1 MNLLLRLIL
10 ALLLLL
16 AITVGVLTWALVR
29 GVAVDAVSLG
39 GVRVERLS
47 MHLDGKLVLDV
58 ERVIVAREAPAP
70 SSEGSNLA
78 DALNPVRVR
87 ELLHGI
93 HVLASMFKH
102 IDIQHIEAGS
112 LDASFRYREQDAG
125 HFNLHSPR
133 ADIQLALGFEGD
145 QLVVDVLQLAAP
157 DLGIQ
162 GSGQLRVDLADR
174 QLSANLQGVIAD
186 TLPVQLSVEADRRQ
200 VDFNGKGLASVTS
213 IAPIVD
219 LFKLS
224 PKVAPWIVDY
234 LRGARY
240 TLHHISGTLPYR
252 DPARIL
258 QTLRVRA
265 HVEDVAYTFAQGL
278 EPVLADAADVVFEQG
293 VLHIDPHA
301 ATFYGQDGGAS
312 DVAIDFND
320 GRSVVIIDVRT
331 RAQASGGVLTLLEH
345 YGIPLPL
352 EQVAGLTDVDLT
364 LSIDLAPVKVST
376 EGRFAGVDSLI
387 DIGGQRFSVAQFD
400 IGLKDSAIAFKRLDV
415 ALRELF
421 SATVSGG
428 LDMGVGQGDLDIALE
443 HLAWRPTPSGP
454 ALQASTGS
462 SAGGPVQLQYHFR
475 PAGDSIDVAASSWRY
490 GDLPIALGGFSSPF
504 DRHTL
509 SGSLER
515 VAVSLVPWLRLEVSG
530 TYRASAPFAQ
540 LDIQLLALER
550 KRLRLMQ
557 APAAVAVTVG
567 RDIQVATDRSTR
579 LSLNDMPI
587 NLAPSRV
594 RYADGVLN
602 IDNKGLTIGPA
613 TTTGLQGRLDLARG
627 RGQLA
632 LSALDVEGGPGGT
645 LFSAAQQLPLELSW
659 GDGEAQLSAPS
670 LALAFEHD
678 SDGSWALS
686 CQDLSKLAA
695 ASPLLQR
702 FNIDAGHGQVL
713 SASGGAPY
721 QFSGLLV
728 YPQGLLIEG
737 DTPVHDYH
745 FRGSYEVGKT
755 AVVVNDKVHIDLI
768 DGVRISSSD
777 VGYSLPALLQII
789 AGQRSDAEPGRD
801 TVGAKVSREGGD
813 SGAAS
818 DSGADRSPDAEGLR
832 VNLLARN
839 SFLYFGG
846 KQRALANGLT
856 AHYAGGKASA
866 QLYHRGGKA
875 LFEYSGQGLHLVG
888 HGFDDSFMNA
898 LIPAGTFDGGLL
910 EFRAQGRPD
919 DLAAVVRIEDST
931 IRSFKK
937 LYNLLAFVDT
947 VPGLLT
953 FHLPDYDDEGL
964 PMTEAYIGFD
974 YNSGVITVKTAH
986 LDAEEMNLR
995 GTGSIDLNAKTTDL
1009 TINFISGAHKR
1020 LEKIPL
1026 LGYVLTGGAK
1036 KPSLTL
1042 KVTGSLANPDISNT
1056 AFKEVA
1062 VYPFA
1067 VLERTIL
1074 LPVHMAKAVREKGAP
1089 DAP

>member
-1 MNLLLRLIL
+1 MNLLLRLLL

-16 AITVGVLTWALVR
+16 AITVGLLAWALAR
-29 GVAVDAVSLG
+29 GVTVDAVSLG

-47 MHLDGKLVLDV
+47 MHLDGKLALDV
-58 ERVIVAREAPAP
+58 GRVIVAREATAQ
-70 SSEGSNLA
+70 SSEGSNFA
-78 DALNPVRVR
+78 GTLNPVRVR

-93 HVLASMFKH
+93 HFLASIFKH

-133 ADIQLALGFEGD
+133 ADIELALGFEGD
-145 QLVVDVLQLAAP
+145 QLVVDVVQLAAP

-162 GSGQLRVDLADR
+162 GSGQLRVDPADR

-200 VDFNGKGLASVTS
+200 LDFSGKGLASVAS
-213 IAPIVD
+213 IVPIVE

-224 PKVAPWIVDY
+224 PKVSPWIVDY

-240 TLHHISGTLPYR
+240 TLRDISGTLPYR

-320 GRSVVIIDVRT
+320 GRYVVMVDVRT

-345 YGIPLPL
+345 YGIPFPL

-376 EGRFAGVDSLI
+376 AGRFAGVDSLI
-387 DIGGQRFSVAQFD
+387 DIGGQRFAVAQFD
-400 IGLKDSAIAFKRLDV
+400 IGLNDSAIAFNRLDV

-428 LDMGVGQGDLDIALE
+428 LDVGVGQGDLDIALE
-443 HLAWRPTPSGP
+443 HFSWRPAASGP

-475 PAGDSIDVAASSWRY
+475 PAGDSIEVAASSWRY

-504 DRHTL
+504 DRQTL

-530 TYRASAPFAQ
+530 TYGASAPFAQ

-567 RDIQVATDRSTR
+567 RDIQIATDRSTR
-579 LSLNDMPI
+579 LSLNDMVI
-587 NLAPSRV
+587 NLAPSRA

-613 TTTGLQGRLDLARG
+613 TTTGLRGQLDLARG

-645 LFSAAQQLPLELSW
+645 LFSAAQRLPLELSW
-659 GDGEAQLSAPS
+659 GDGEAQLSAPA
-670 LALAFEHD
+670 LGLAFEHD

-686 CQDLSKLAA
+686 CQDLSKLAV

-702 FNIDAGHGQVL
+702 FNIDTGHGQVL

-721 QFSGLLV
+721 EFSGLLV
-728 YPQGLLIEG
+728 YPQGLIIEG

-745 FRGSYEVGKT
+745 FRGRYDVGKT

-777 VGYSLPALLQII
+777 VGYSLPALMQII
-789 AGQRSDAEPGRD
+789 AGQRSDVVPGRD
-801 TVGAKVSREGGD
+801 AVGAKVSRDGGA
-813 SGAAS
+813 G
-818 DSGADRSPDAEGLR
+818 RSPDAEGMR

-839 SFLYFGG
+839 SFLYLGG

-856 AHYAGGKASA
+856 ARYAGGKASA
-866 QLYHRGGKA
+866 ELYYRGGKA

-931 IRSFKK
+931 IKSFKT

-953 FHLPDYDDEGL
+953 FHLPDYDEEGL

-974 YNSGVITVKTAH
+974 YNSGVIAVKTAH

-995 GTGSIDLNAKTTDL
+995 GIGSIDLNAKTTDL

-1042 KVTGSLANPDISNT
+1042 KVTGSLEDPDISNT

-1067 VLERTIL
+1067 VIERTIL
-1074 LPVHMAKAVREKGAP
+1074 LPVHMAKAVRGKDAP
-1089 DAP
+1089 DAL